1 MSENIDMLIKQ
12 RLAFKR
18 MNFDMVFWES
28 GIHGL
33 RFMVLKAL
41 KMTKQECAEN
51 WFLTRA
57 AVTHGGWCRT
67 GNQATGVSL
76 VVLAG
81 PGPTVK
87 ISPES
92 GKVKLNLWPC
102 FKEFPW

>member
-18 MNFDMVFWES
+18 MSFDTVFWES

-33 RFMVLKAL
+33 CFMVLKAL

-57 AVTHGGWCRT
+57 TVTYGGWCRT

-76 VVLAG
+76 VVLPDQG
-81 PGPTVK
+81 P
-87 ISPES
+87 
-92 GKVKLNLWPC
+92 L
-102 FKEFPW
+102 